1 MPVDTI
7 PQRLFDRAAAA
18 PDSPAYYSKVGGAW
32 VPTGYRRYAEQVKHA
47 GKALMALGCAH
58 GSSVAILGAN
68 RPEWVVADLACMAI
82 GGAPAGIYATS
93 SPVEARYI
101 VNHTESPVV
110 FVDSDAQWQKIR
122 AERANLPNLR
132 WIVTMRGAVVND
144 PQVLSWDAFVARG
157 EAIPDAAFF
166 ERIHALEPG
175 GIAALIYTSGTTG
188 PPKGVMLSHANVA
201 FAGTLAIEIASLGCS
216 DRLLSYLPLS
226 HIAEQIFSL
235 YGPLTAGSAIYFA
248 ESIDHVPANLREVRP
263 TVFFGVPRI
272 WEKFHA
278 AIAAKLATAGGA
290 RKRVAAWALGVG
302 QRASAY
308 KMRGERLPLAL
319 EAQYRVANK
328 VFFLRLKQAI
338 GLDRGRLFVSGAAP
352 IAREIL
358 EFFAAL
364 DIVVHEGYGQ
374 SENAGGTSINRPG
387 RVKLGSVGVALP
399 GVEAKIADDG
409 EILARGPNVF
419 LGYYKDPA
427 ATADALVEGW
437 LHSGDLG
444 VIDADGFVSITGR
457 KKDLIITAGG
467 KNVAPTNIEAALKN
481 HALVSEVV
489 VIGDRR
495 KHLTALVT
503 LDAEA
508 GARFR
513 EERGLDRGRPLHTD
527 PAVVSEVQRALDA
540 VNADMARVEQ
550 VKKFVILPSPFS
562 IETGELTATLKVKR
576 KLVEEKFSAEIESMY
591 QD

>member
-1 MPVDTI
+1 
-7 PQRLFDRAAAA
+7 
-18 PDSPAYYSKVGGAW
+18 
-32 VPTGYRRYAEQVKHA
+32 
-47 GKALMALGCAH
+47 
-58 GSSVAILGAN
+58 
-68 RPEWVVADLACMAI
+68 
-82 GGAPAGIYATS
+82 
-93 SPVEARYI
+93 
-101 VNHTESPVV
+101 
-110 FVDSDAQWQKIR
+110 
-122 AERANLPNLR
+122 
-132 WIVTMRGAVVND
+132 
-144 PQVLSWDAFVARG
+144 
-157 EAIPDAAFF
+157 
-166 ERIHALEPG
+166 
-175 GIAALIYTSGTTG
+175 
-188 PPKGVMLSHANVA
+188 ANVA

-216 DRLLSYLPLS
+216 DCLLSYLPLS

-387 RVKLGSVGVALP
+387 RVKLGSVGGALP

-437 LHSGDLG
+437 RHSGALG
-444 VIDADGFVSITGR
+444 VI
-457 KKDLIITAGG
+457 AG
-467 KNVAPTNIEAALKN
+467 ART
-481 HALVSEVV
+481 
-489 VIGDRR
+489 
-495 KHLTALVT
+495 HLTALVT

-527 PAVVSEVQRALDA
+527 PAVVSEVERALDA

-562 IETGELTATLKVKR
+562 IETGEL
-576 KLVEEKFSAEIESMY
+576 
-591 QD
+591 